1 MAIPFCMASLEDND
15 MKPASLIPTALVDLL
30 EKRFD
35 GPVADALFGYGARAS
50 GFDHVLPGMLR
61 IRDREGRLVL
71 LRPNVAQQQ
80 YALRRGTRNIILKAR
95 QLGMTT
101 YIAARFFMSTIF
113 RPGTVTLQ
121 VAHSLESA
129 QQIFRIVHRFVEH
142 LHPDELRR
150 IRMVRANVRE
160 LAFAGVDSRYIVDT
174 AGNENAGRGLTIHN
188 LHASEV
194 ALWPGHP
201 QETMAA
207 LLAAVAPG
215 GAVDIE
221 STPHG
226 AGGYFHA
233 EWLRAVACPERSR
246 GAGDSFTPHF
256 FPWWLE
262 PAYRQPLVPGESLE
276 PFSEEEKLLIARE
289 RLALEQIKY
298 RRSLAR
304 TFGGLAPQEF
314 AETDTDCFLVSGR
327 PVFDV
332 PAIDARLRQLALPP
346 CGIAQ
351 NGAEWTWLEPQQA
364 RCYIIGADV
373 AEGGAE
379 GDFSA
384 AVVLD
389 LETGLQCAELMARWP
404 LARFAQELARLGE
417 RYNGALIAVERNNH
431 GHAVLYAL
439 QHQFNYGPLYQHA
452 ERDGG
457 AGKIGWLMN
466 ARTKPQ
472 AIGALGK
479 MLRDAPATFASRRL
493 LEQCRS
499 FAYGDDGAMAALPG
513 THDDLVIAAAI
524 ALAVR
529 EQGGAVHLSGV
540 PR

>member
-1 MAIPFCMASLEDND
+1 MDTAALQHAIPADYFSRHFSGPLE
-15 MKPASLIPTALVDLL
+15 
-30 EKRFD
+30 ERFF
-35 GPVADALFGYGARAS
+35 GPGAEVCGLDSR
-50 GFDHVLPGMLR
+50 LPCNLR
-61 IRDREGRLVL
+61 IRDRRGNLTL
-71 LRPNVAQQQ
+71 LRPNAAQRQ
-80 YALRRGTRNIILKAR
+80 YARTRSNRNIILKAR

-101 YIAARFFMSTIF
+101 YIAARFFLSTIHC
-113 RPGTVTLQ
+113 PGTVTLQ

-150 IRMVRANVRE
+150 VRLKRANVRE

-194 ALWPGHP
+194 ALWPGQP

-221 STPHG
+221 STPNG
-226 AGGYFHA
+226 AGGYFHS
-233 EWLRAVACPERSR
+233 EWMRAK
-246 GAGDSFTPHF
+246 AGGGFTPHF

-262 PAYRQPLVPGESLE
+262 LAYRLPLSPGESLE
-276 PFSEEEKLLIARE
+276 PFSEEETLLIAKE
-289 RLALEQIKY
+289 GLTPEQIKY
-298 RRSLAR
+298 RRYLAG

-314 AETDTDCFLVSGR
+314 AETDTACFLVSGR

-332 PAIDARLRQLALPP
+332 HAIDARLRQLAQPLR
-346 CGIAQ
+346 ITH
-351 NGAEWTWLEPQQA
+351 NGAECIWLEPQLE
-364 RCYIIGADV
+364 RSYVIGADV

-404 LARFAQELARLGE
+404 LSRFAQELARLGE
-417 RYNGALIAVERNNH
+417 HYNGALIAVERNNH

-439 QHQFNYGPLYQHA
+439 QHEFNYSRLYQHVDSA
-452 ERDGG
+452 
-457 AGKIGWLMN
+457 AGTGKLGWPMN

-472 AIGALGK
+472 AIGALEQ
-479 MLRDAPATFASRRL
+479 MLRDAPATFASRRM

-499 FAYGDDGAMAALPG
+499 FAYGDDCAMAALPG

-529 EQGGAVHLSGV
+529 EQGGGLRFAGV

>member
-1 MAIPFCMASLEDND
+1 METTTLHFAIPADYLDR
-15 MKPASLIPTALVDLL
+15 
-30 EKRFD
+30 RFE
-35 GPVADALFGYGARAS
+35 GPVADAIFGCGASAS
-50 GFDHVLPGMLR
+50 WFDQLLPGILR
-61 IRDREGRLVL
+61 IRDREGRLKL
-71 LRPNVAQQQ
+71 LWPNAAQQQ
-80 YALRRGTRNIILKAR
+80 YARTCSRRNIILKAR

-101 YIAARFFMSTIF
+101 YIAARFFLSTIN

-129 QQIFRIVHRFVEH
+129 QQMFRIVHRFVEH

-150 IRMVRANVRE
+150 IRLVRANVRE
-160 LAFAGVDSRYIVDT
+160 LAFAGMDSRYIVDT

-194 ALWPGHP
+194 AMWPGNP

-207 LLAAVAPG
+207 LLASVDPDG
-215 GAVDIE
+215 DVDIE

-233 EWLRAVACPERSR
+233 EWLRAVAGE
-246 GAGDSFTPHF
+246 GFTPHF
-256 FPWWLE
+256 IPWWVE
-262 PAYRQPLVPGESLE
+262 PAYQFPLARGESLE
-276 PFSEEEKLLIARE
+276 PFSKAEDLLIARE
-289 RLALEQIKY
+289 KFTPEQIKY
-298 RRSLAR
+298 RRHLLR

-314 AETDTDCFLVSGR
+314 AETATDCFLVSGR
-327 PVFDV
+327 PVLDV
-332 PAIDARLRQLALPP
+332 PAIDARLRQLASPLRV
-346 CGIAQ
+346 AQ
-351 NGAEWTWLEPQQA
+351 NGAECVWLEPQSG
-364 RCYIIGADV
+364 RSYVIGADV

-379 GDFSA
+379 GDYSA

-404 LARFAQELARLGE
+404 LSRFARELARLGE

-439 QHQFNYGPLYQHA
+439 QHEFDYSRLYRHA
-452 ERDGG
+452 ESGSG
-457 AGKIGWLMN
+457 TGKLGWPMN

-472 AIGALGK
+472 AIGALAQ

-499 FAYGDDGAMAALPG
+499 FAYGDDCGMAALPG

-529 EQGGAVHLSGV
+529 EQGGGLRLSGV

>member
-1 MAIPFCMASLEDND
+1 MDTATLQHAIPADYFSRRFSGPLE
-15 MKPASLIPTALVDLL
+15 ARS
-30 EKRFD
+30 F
-35 GPVADALFGYGARAS
+35 GPGAEVCGLDSR
-50 GFDHVLPGMLR
+50 LPYNLH
-61 IRDREGRLVL
+61 IRDRSGNLKL
-71 LRPNVAQQQ
+71 LEPNAAQQQ
-80 YALRRGTRNIILKAR
+80 YARTRTRRNIILKAR

-101 YIAARFFMSTIF
+101 YIAARFFLDTIS

-121 VAHSLESA
+121 VAHTLESA

-142 LHPDELRR
+142 LHPDDLRR
-150 IRMVRANVRE
+150 IRIVRSSMRE
-160 LAFAGVDSRYIVDT
+160 LAFDGLDSRYIVDT
-174 AGNENAGRGLTIHN
+174 AGNENAGRGLTIRN

-194 ALWPGHP
+194 ALWPGNP

-207 LLAAVAPG
+207 LLAAVVPG
-215 GAVDIE
+215 GEVDIE

-226 AGGYFHA
+226 AGGFFHS
-233 EWLRAVACPERSR
+233 EWLRAQA
-246 GAGDSFTPHF
+246 AGGYTPHF

-262 PAYRQPLVPGESLE
+262 PAYQSPLIPGESLE
-276 PFSEEEKLLIARE
+276 PFSEEEQQLIARHQ
-289 RLALEQIKY
+289 LPPEQIKY
-298 RRSLAR
+298 RRYLKH
-304 TFGGLAPQEF
+304 TFGPMAPQEF
-314 AETDTDCFLVSGR
+314 AETDADCFLVSGR

-332 PAIDARLRQLALPP
+332 VAVDARLRQLAAPLRVS
-346 CGIAQ
+346 Q
-351 NGAEWTWLEPQQA
+351 NGAEQIWLEPQ
-364 RCYIIGADV
+364 RGRGYVIGADV

-389 LETGLQCAELMARWP
+389 LDTGLQCAELMARWP
-404 LARFAQELARLGE
+404 IARFAQELAQLGT

-439 QHQFNYGPLYQHA
+439 QHEHNYAHLYRHA
-452 ERDGG
+452 DESGS
-457 AGKIGWLMN
+457 AGKLGWSMN

-472 AIGALGK
+472 AIGALGL

-499 FAYGDDGAMAALPG
+499 FAYGDDCEMAALPG

-524 ALAVR
+524 AITVR
-529 EQGGAVHLSGV
+529 EQGGSLRLGGV

>member
-1 MAIPFCMASLEDND
+1 MHTTIYNSTVPTEYLSSRFKGPLEDRFFGSGAEVSGLD
-15 MKPASLIPTALVDLL
+15 SILPSSLL
-30 EKRFD
+30 
-35 GPVADALFGYGARAS
+35 
-50 GFDHVLPGMLR
+50 
-61 IRDREGRLVL
+61 IRDRSGDLKL
-71 LRPNVAQQQ
+71 LCPNAAQQQ
-80 YALRRGTRNIILKAR
+80 YARTRSNRNIILKAR

-101 YIAARFFMSTIF
+101 YIAARFFMTTIH
-113 RPGTVTLQ
+113 RAGTVTLQ

-150 IRMVRANVRE
+150 IRLVRANVRE

-174 AGNENAGRGLTIHN
+174 AGNDNAGRGLTIHN

-194 ALWPGHP
+194 ALWPGSP
-201 QETMAA
+201 QETMAG

-221 STPHG
+221 STPNG

-233 EWLRAVACPERSR
+233 EWLRAK
-246 GAGDSFTPHF
+246 AGGGFTPHF
-256 FPWWLE
+256 FPWWRE
-262 PAYRQPLVPGESLE
+262 PAYRLPLAPGESLE
-276 PFSEEEKLLIARE
+276 PISEEEALLIAKE
-289 RLALEQIKY
+289 RLTPDQIKY
-298 RRSLAR
+298 RRYLTH

-314 AETDTDCFLVSGR
+314 AETDADCFLVSGR

-332 PAIDARLRQLALPP
+332 HAIDARLRQLIPP
-346 CGIAQ
+346 IRATL
-351 NGAEWTWLEPQQA
+351 NGAECIWLEPQPG
-364 RCYIIGADV
+364 RSYVIGADV

-384 AVVLD
+384 AVVVD

-404 LARFAQELARLGE
+404 LSRFAQELARLGE
-417 RYNGALIAVERNNH
+417 CFNGALIAVERNNH

-439 QHQFNYGPLYQHA
+439 QHEFSYSRLYQHA
-452 ERDGG
+452 ESASGT
-457 AGKIGWLMN
+457 GKLGWPMN

-472 AIGALGK
+472 AIGALEQ
-479 MLRDAPATFASRRL
+479 MLRDAPATFASRRM

-499 FAYGDDGAMAALPG
+499 FAYGDDCAMAALPG

-529 EQGGAVHLSGV
+529 EQGGGLRLAGV

>member
-1 MAIPFCMASLEDND
+1 MHTVALPHTIPADYFSRRFSGPLE
-15 MKPASLIPTALVDLL
+15 
-30 EKRFD
+30 EEFF
-35 GPVADALFGYGARAS
+35 GPGAEVSGLDALLAYR
-50 GFDHVLPGMLR
+50 LR
-61 IRDREGRLVL
+61 IRDRGGNLIL
-71 LRPNVAQQQ
+71 LRPNAAQQL
-80 YALRRGTRNIILKAR
+80 YARQRTKRNIILKAR

-101 YIAARFFMSTIF
+101 YIAARFLLSTIH

-121 VAHSLESA
+121 VAHTLESA

-142 LHPDELRR
+142 LHPDEVRR
-150 IRMVRANVRE
+150 IRLVRANVRE

-194 ALWPGHP
+194 ALWTGNP

-207 LLAAVAPG
+207 LLAAVVPDG
-215 GAVDIE
+215 EVDIE
-221 STPHG
+221 STPNG

-233 EWLRAVACPERSR
+233 EWLRAK
-246 GAGDSFTPHF
+246 AGGGFTPHF

-262 PAYRQPLVPGESLE
+262 PAYRLALAPGESLE
-276 PFSEEEKLLIARE
+276 PLSDAETQLIAKEKLAP
-289 RLALEQIKY
+289 EQIKY
-298 RRSLAR
+298 RRYLAH

-314 AETDTDCFLVSGR
+314 AETDADCFLVSGR

-332 PAIDARLRQLALPP
+332 RTIDARLRQLALP
-346 CGIAQ
+346 ARVSH
-351 NGAEWTWLEPQQA
+351 NGAECIWLEPQPG
-364 RCYIIGADV
+364 RSYVIGADV

-389 LETGLQCAELMARWP
+389 LDTGLQCAELMARWP
-404 LARFAQELARLGE
+404 IARFAQELAQLGT

-439 QHQFNYGPLYQHA
+439 QHEHNYARLYRHA
-452 ERDGG
+452 DDSAS
-457 AGKIGWLMN
+457 AGKLGWPMN

-472 AIGALGK
+472 AIGALEQ
-479 MLRDAPATFASRRL
+479 MLRDAPAVFTSRRL

-499 FAYGDDGAMAALPG
+499 FAYGDDCAMAALPG

-529 EQGGAVHLSGV
+529 EQGGGLRLAGV

>member
-1 MAIPFCMASLEDND
+1 MDSAALHHIIPADVLASRFEGPLEDSTFGSGAQVSGLD
-15 MKPASLIPTALVDLL
+15 TILPYSLL
-30 EKRFD
+30 
-35 GPVADALFGYGARAS
+35 
-50 GFDHVLPGMLR
+50 
-61 IRDREGRLVL
+61 IRDRSGNLSL
-71 LRPNVAQQQ
+71 LRPNAAQQQ
-80 YALRRGTRNIILKAR
+80 YARTRSNRNIILKAR

-101 YIAARFFMSTIF
+101 YIAARFFLSTIF

-150 IRMVRANVRE
+150 VRLVRANVRE
-160 LAFAGVDSRYIVDT
+160 LAFGGVDSRYIVDT

-207 LLAAVAPG
+207 LLAAVAPS

-221 STPHG
+221 STPNG

-233 EWLRAVACPERSR
+233 EWLRAVA
-246 GAGDSFTPHF
+246 GGGYTQHF
-256 FPWWLE
+256 FPWWIE
-262 PAYRQPLVPGESLE
+262 PAYQLPLTPGESLE
-276 PFSEEEKLLIARE
+276 PFSEEEQKLSARE
-289 RLALEQIKY
+289 RLSPEQIKY
-298 RRSLAR
+298 RRYLKR
-304 TFGGLAPQEF
+304 TFAALAPQEF

-332 PAIDARLRQLALPP
+332 PAVDARLRQLASPLRVT
-346 CGIAQ
+346 Q
-351 NGAEWTWLEPQQA
+351 NGAECIWLEPQHG
-364 RCYIIGADV
+364 RSYVIGADI

-384 AVVLD
+384 AVVMD

-404 LARFAQELARLGE
+404 LSRFAQELARLGE

-439 QHQFNYGPLYQHA
+439 QHQFNYSRLYHHA
-452 ERDGG
+452 ESAGG
-457 AGKIGWLMN
+457 TGKLGWPMN

-472 AIGALGK
+472 AIGALEQ
-479 MLRDAPATFASRRL
+479 MLRDAPAAFASRRL

-499 FAYGDDGAMAALPG
+499 FAYGDDCAMAALPG

-529 EQGGAVHLSGV
+529 EQGGGLRLTGV

>member
-1 MAIPFCMASLEDND
+1 MDSATLHHTIPADNLASRFAGPLEDCMFGSGAEVSGLD
-15 MKPASLIPTALVDLL
+15 TILPYSLL
-30 EKRFD
+30 
-35 GPVADALFGYGARAS
+35 
-50 GFDHVLPGMLR
+50 
-61 IRDREGRLVL
+61 IRDRSGDLSL
-71 LRPNVAQQQ
+71 IHPNAAQQE
-80 YALRRGTRNIILKAR
+80 YARKRTHRNIILKAR

-101 YIAARFFMSTIF
+101 YIAARFFLSTIM

-150 IRMVRANVRE
+150 IRLTRANVRE

-215 GAVDIE
+215 GAVDVE

-233 EWLRAVACPERSR
+233 EWLRAVAGQ
-246 GAGDSFTPHF
+246 GAGQGFTSHF

-262 PAYRQPLVPGESLE
+262 PAYRLPLAPGESLE
-276 PFSEEEKLLIARE
+276 PFSEEETLLISRKN
-289 RLALEQIKY
+289 LAPEQIKY
-298 RRSLAR
+298 RRYLAH

-314 AETDTDCFLVSGR
+314 AETDADCFLVSGR

-332 PAIDARLRQLALPP
+332 HAIEARLRHLVPP
-346 CGIAQ
+346 LRVAQ
-351 NGAEWTWLEPQQA
+351 NGAEWMWFEAQ
-364 RCYIIGADV
+364 RGRSYVIGADV
-373 AEGGAE
+373 AEGGAD

-404 LARFAQELARLGE
+404 IARFAQELARLGE
-417 RYNGALIAVERNNH
+417 RYNSALIAVERNNH

-439 QHQFNYGPLYQHA
+439 QHEFNYSRLYQHA
-452 ERDGG
+452 DSAAG
-457 AGKIGWLMN
+457 AGKLGWPMN

-472 AIGALGK
+472 AIGALAM

-499 FAYGDDGAMAALPG
+499 FAYGDDCEMAALPG

-529 EQGGAVHLSGV
+529 EQGGGMHLGGV

>member
-1 MAIPFCMASLEDND
+1 MESATLRPVILADYL
-15 MKPASLIPTALVDLL
+15 K
-30 EKRFD
+30 KRFD
-35 GPVADALFGYGARAS
+35 GPLTDSFFGRGASAPGIDA
-50 GFDHVLPGMLR
+50 VLPGMLR
-61 IRDREGRLVL
+61 IRERQGNLSL
-71 LRPNVAQQQ
+71 LQPNAAQQQ
-80 YALRRGTRNIILKAR
+80 YARQRGTRNIILKAR

-101 YIAARFFMSTIF
+101 YIAARFFLSTIF

-150 IRMVRANVRE
+150 IRLSRANVRE

-194 ALWPGHP
+194 ARWPGHP

-215 GAVDIE
+215 GNVDIE

-226 AGGYFHA
+226 AGGYFHS
-233 EWLRAVACPERSR
+233 EWLRAKT
-246 GAGDSFTPHF
+246 GGGFKPHF

-262 PAYRQPLVPGESLE
+262 PAYRLPLAPGESIE
-276 PFSEEEKLLIARE
+276 PYSEAETLLIARE
-289 RLALEQIKY
+289 NLSPEQIKY
-298 RRSLAR
+298 RRYLAR

-314 AETDTDCFLVSGR
+314 AETDSDCFLVSGR

-332 PAIDARLRQLALPP
+332 HAIEARLRHLAPP
-346 CGIAQ
+346 LRVAQ
-351 NGAEWTWLEPQQA
+351 NGAEWMWFEAQ
-364 RCYIIGADV
+364 RGRGYVIGADV
-373 AEGGAE
+373 AEGGAD

-404 LARFAQELARLGE
+404 IARFAQELARLGE

-439 QHQFNYGPLYQHA
+439 QHEFNYSRLYQHA
-452 ERDGG
+452 ESAAG
-457 AGKIGWLMN
+457 AGKLGWPMN

-472 AIGALGK
+472 AIGALAM
-479 MLRDAPATFASRRL
+479 MLRDAPVTFASRRL

-499 FAYGDDGAMAALPG
+499 FAYGDDCEMAALPG

-529 EQGGAVHLSGV
+529 EQGGGMRLGGV